1 MVIMVQNFLT
11 NSNNDLYI
19 APNGNLAIGQG
30 VAAVEAACA
39 SISKVS
45 LGEECLST
53 VSGLP
58 FFQSVFVGVPN
69 LAVFNSALRA
79 ALLSVS
85 GVAQVT
91 GLTSSVGKN
100 TDGQTVFSYK
110 ATIESIYGQTF
121 TISQESPAP

>member
-1 MVIMVQNFLT
+1 MVQTFGT
-11 NSNNDLYI
+11 NSNGDLYI
-19 APNGNLAIGQG
+19 APNGNLAILAGQG
-30 VAAVEAACA
+30 AVEAACA

-69 LAVFNSALRA
+69 LSVFNSSLRQ

-85 GVAQVT
+85 RVIQVKS
-91 GLTSSVGKN
+91 LTSKIGKN
-100 TDGQTVFSYK
+100 STRQTVLSYI
-110 ATIESIYGQTF
+110 AVIENSFGQTF